1 MGKLQINLLGTSFT
15 IQANEDEEY
24 LKKLLGYY
32 SRIVEDVSKI
42 ESIKTPLQTSI
53 LAGIMLCDEVY
64 KEKSNAVAMEKMK
77 NGQVSV
83 LDDEDSEELER
94 RTIAMIDKINMSL
107 LRASIPSLRAR
118 CIHSSRSSTTKASQS
133 S

>member
-24 LKKLLGYY
+24 LNKLLGYY
-32 SRIVEDVSKI
+32 SRIVQDVSQI

-64 KEKSNAVAMEKMK
+64 KEKSTVMEMKKNKPQNGPAVNDGE
-77 NGQVSV
+77 
-83 LDDEDSEELER
+83 SEEVER
-94 RTIAMIDKINMSL
+94 RTIAMINKINKVL
-107 LRASIPSLRAR
+107 
-118 CIHSSRSSTTKASQS
+118 
-133 S
+133 